1 MPAVLEEEEL
11 VQPEAALVE
20 MATPFDNEP
29 LPEPKVFNPWIIAL
43 VVTIGTFMEVLDT
56 SIANVALPHI
66 AGSLSASQDEGAWVL
81 TSYLVANAIV
91 LPISGWI
98 SSVFGRKNFYLVSVF
113 FFTVFSGL
121 CGMAP
126 TLGVLI
132 LFRVAQGLAGG
143 GLQPSV
149 QAILADT
156 FSVQKRGMA
165 MALYT
170 VAILVAPV
178 LGPTLGGWITDNY
191 SWRWIFYINIPVGI
205 VCVILTRIVLEDP
218 PHMKELK
225 AKAGKLSVDWGG
237 LGFISIGL
245 ATLEIVLDKGQ
256 ELDWFGS
263 PFIVFFASVSLI
275 ALVSAVVWELRRKN
289 PIVNLRLLKE
299 RNFLFCCLIIL
310 GLYAILYATTYLIP
324 VYLQQLMG
332 YTATSAGIVLSPA
345 GIFTMIEV
353 PFVGF
358 MLTKGYDPR
367 KMVFS
372 GMLLIASS
380 LWWMGTL
387 NLDITEWNMIL
398 PRIVQVMGLGLI
410 TVPVSTMV
418 FRFIPK
424 TESSQAAGLYALV
437 RNEGGSLGIALVSTM
452 LQRRTQVFQQVL
464 GQHITAS
471 SGAVQQAVGQMA
483 AGPGNAADNHYFA
496 LAQLYAGMQR
506 QASLLA
512 YMDQFKMLCILMVC
526 MMPLVFFLK
535 RPPAQ
540 KHIELDAH

>member
-11 VQPEAALVE
+11 VEAEASLAE
-20 MATPFDNEP
+20 IATPFDNER

-98 SSVFGRKNFYLVSVF
+98 SSVFGRKNFYLTSVF
-113 FFTVFSGL
+113 FFTIFSGL

-218 PHMKELK
+218 PHMKEMKVK
-225 AKAGKLSVDWGG
+225 ARKLSVDWGG

-275 ALVSAVVWELRRKN
+275 ALISAVVWELKRKN

-367 KMVFS
+367 KMVFA
-372 GMLLIASS
+372 GMMLIASS

-471 SGAVQQAVGQMA
+471 NPMVQHAVGQMA

-496 LAQLYAGMQR
+496 MAQLYTAMQR

-512 YMDQFKMLCILMVC
+512 YMAQFKMLCGLMLC
-526 MMPLVFFLK
+526 MVPLVFFLK

-540 KHIELDAH
+540 KHIELEAH

>member
-11 VQPEAALVE
+11 VEAEASLAE
-20 MATPFDNEP
+20 MAVPFDNER
-29 LPEPKVFNPWIIAL
+29 LPKARAFNPWIIAL

-66 AGSLSASQDEGAWVL
+66 SGSLSASQDEGAWVL

-156 FSVQKRGMA
+156 FSMQKRGMA

-205 VCVILTRIVLEDP
+205 VCVFLTRIVLEDP
-218 PHMKELK
+218 PHMKEMK
-225 AKAGKLSVDWGG
+225 AKARKLSVDWGG

-263 PFIVFFASVSLI
+263 PFIVFFASLSVI
-275 ALVSAVVWELRRKN
+275 ALASAVVWELKRKN
-289 PIVNLRLLKE
+289 PIVNLRLFKE
-299 RNFLFCCLIIL
+299 RNFLVCCIIIL
-310 GLYAILYATTYLIP
+310 GLYGMLYATTYLIP
-324 VYLQQLMG
+324 VFLQQLMG

-358 MLTKGYDPR
+358 MLTRGYDPR
-367 KMVFS
+367 KMIFS
-372 GMLLIASS
+372 GIMLIASS

-410 TVPVSTMV
+410 TVPVSTIV

-452 LQRRTQVFQQVL
+452 LQRRTQVYQQVL
-464 GQHITAS
+464 GQHITGS
-471 SGAVQQAVGQMA
+471 SAAVQQAVGQMA
-483 AGPGNAADNHYFA
+483 AGPGNAVDNHYFA

-512 YMDQFKMLCILMVC
+512 YMDQFKMLCIMMVC
-526 MMPLVFFLK
+526 MVPLVFFLK
-535 RPPAQ
+535 RPPVQ
-540 KHIELDAH
+540 KHIELEAH